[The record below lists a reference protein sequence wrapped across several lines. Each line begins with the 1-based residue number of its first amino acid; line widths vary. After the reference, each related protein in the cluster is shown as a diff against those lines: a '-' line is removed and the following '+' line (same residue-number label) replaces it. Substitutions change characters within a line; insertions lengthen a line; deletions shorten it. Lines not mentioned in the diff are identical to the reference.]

1 MRNGVGAIGVKCIP
15 RSNFWNRTDGLFCF
29 VVEWEEE
36 VEADW
41 HGSEEHWEVFD
52 HMTLLIIIYPE
63 MKRSL

>member
-15 RSNFWNRTDGLFCF
+15 RSNFSNRTDGLFCF

-41 HGSEEHWEVFD
+41 HGSEEHWE
-52 HMTLLIIIYPE
+52 LLD
-63 MKRSL
+63 L